1 MITPELSA
9 SKVAGF
15 IGLHK
20 YQSPTEL
27 YYELLLKDKD
37 ARAVVL
43 ALETATGRRSFT
55 GLLNE
60 VLKEQPVKDCIYTG
74 IADANKTENVG
85 GVLEEVEA
93 QARVI
98 LDLRR
103 DALPRDVREKLV
115 AEIRGKISK
124 GRGIQNE
131 NAILDQYETQRDVKV
146 TERNTKTFRK
156 DYGSFKLV
164 GRTDGYV
171 ASENRIVDSKDR
183 TRWWPEVP
191 LYDEIQLRVY
201 MEMAGATESELIERF
216 PDGRVRHTKY
226 LNDREKWTSL
236 QSAIEAGVTKLNAL
250 LTDEEALKRVV
261 FANTVMSQYGG
272 EPDTRRSPRLSG
284 TATLTG
290 V

>member
-20 YQSPTEL
+20 YQSPIEL

-74 IADANKTENVG
+74 IADANKTQNVG

-131 NAILDQYETQRDVKV
+131 NAILDQYEVARDVK
-146 TERNTKTFRK
+146 
-156 DYGSFKLV
+156 GGGALV
-164 GRTDGYV
+164 
-171 ASENRIVDSKDR
+171 ALSVD
-183 TRWWPEVP
+183 TAIPAET
-191 LYDEIQLRVY
+191 LEEI
-201 MEMAGATESELIERF
+201 E
-216 PDGRVRHTKY
+216 H
-226 LNDREKWTSL
+226 
-236 QSAIEAGVTKLNAL
+236 AIEASAARAV
-250 LTDEEALKRVV
+250 D
-261 FANTVMSQYGG
+261 
-272 EPDTRRSPRLSG
+272 LS
-284 TATLTG
+284 
-290 V
+290 

>member
-1 MITPELSA
+1 MMIPELSA

-20 YQSPTEL
+20 FQTPLEI
-27 YYELLLKDKD
+27 YYELLLKDT
-37 ARAVVL
+37 AGRAAVL
-43 ALETATGRRSFT
+43 ALEAATGRRSFN

-74 IADANKTENVG
+74 IADANKTANVG
-85 GVLEEVEA
+85 GVLEEVEI
-93 QARVI
+93 QSRLI
-98 LDLRR
+98 LGLRR
-103 DALPRDVREKLV
+103 DTLPLEVRERLV
-115 AEIRGKISK
+115 AEIRGKVSK

-131 NAILDQYETQRDVKV
+131 NAILDQYETQREVKV

-191 LYDEIQLRVY
+191 LYDEIQLRCY
-201 MEMAGATESELIERF
+201 MEMAGAAESELIERF

-226 LNDREKWTSL
+226 LNDPAKWGSL
-236 QSAIEAGVTKLNAL
+236 QSAIESGVTKLNAL

-261 FANTVMSQYGG
+261 FANTVMTEYGG
-272 EPDTRRSPRLSG
+272 EPDVRRSPRLSG
-284 TATLTG
+284 TAALTG

>member
-1 MITPELSA
+1 MIVPELSA

-20 YQSPTEL
+20 YQSPDEIQ
-27 YYELLLKDKD
+27 YELLLKDK
-37 ARAVVL
+37 ATREKIL
-43 ALETATGRRSFT
+43 ALESGHARRSFN

-60 VLKEQPVKDCIYTG
+60 VYREQPVADCIGSG
-74 IADANKTENVG
+74 IRTANKTADVSA
-85 GVLEEVEA
+85 VLEDVES
-93 QARVI
+93 QARLI

-103 DALPRDVREKLV
+103 ETLPPDVRDRIA
-115 AEIRGKISK
+115 AEIRGKVSK

-131 NAILDQYETQRDVKV
+131 NAILNQYETHRNV
-146 TERNTKTFRK
+146 TVTDRNTKTFRK

-183 TRWWPEVP
+183 TRWWPQVP
-191 LYDEIQLRVY
+191 LYDEIQLRCY

-216 PDGRVRHTKY
+216 PDGQVRHTKY
-226 LNDREKWTSL
+226 MNDPEKWKSL
-236 QSAIEAGVTKLNAL
+236 QSAMEAATAKLNAVA
-250 LTDEEALKRVV
+250 DDDEALKRVV
-261 FANTVMSQYGG
+261 FANTVCVEYGG
-272 EPDTRRSPRLSG
+272 TPDVRRSARLSG
-284 TATLTG
+284 TASLTN

>member
-43 ALETATGRRSFT
+43 ALETATGRRSFN

-103 DALPRDVREKLV
+103 DALPRDVRDKLV

-156 DYGSFKLV
+156 DYGAFKLV

-226 LNDREKWTSL
+226 LNDREKWASL
-236 QSAIEAGVTKLNAL
+236 QSAIEAGVAKLNAL

-272 EPDTRRSPRLSG
+272 EPDTRRSPRLAG